1 VTVIASSGT
10 PVTGI
15 VLPRSAL
22 AQAPNGQTVVFA
34 QKEPE
39 IFTPRAVRT
48 EAFDIQSVLVT
59 GGLQPGEKVVVEN
72 APLVNQVR

>member
-1 VTVIASSGT
+1 MIASSGA

-15 VLPRSAL
+15 LLPRSAL

-39 IFTPRAVRT
+39 VFAPRAVRA
-48 EAFDIQSVLVT
+48 EAFDSQSVLIT

-72 APLVNQVR
+72 APLINQVR